1 MTALCVDTTNGH
13 SADIPLRPRPGVP
26 CQFFLQDR
34 QRNHL
39 IFWNSF
45 FVRPV
50 LEYLSRV
57 KSDLLEQTNE
67 YFCLPQLWH
76 RARVT
81 WPPTS
86 FLIRWRR
93 LANELRYVTMYSP
106 HWDQHLLSRAT
117 LLPDSFCLSCNIC
130 AFCVGYASTHHS
142 ISYFTTMSHFPSYF
156 CFFFFFFFTNILFW
170 FMFVSFFCLYLYS
183 FKLSCPFISNIPSSY
198 AYQFPLSPKANSRR
212 RGMSLT
218 ELTPLHW
225 RLYFLIFLLSPPT
238 FIRISSHVLN
248 QL

>member
-1 MTALCVDTTNGH
+1 MTALCVETTNGH

-26 CQFFLQDR
+26 CQSFLQDR

-57 KSDLLEQTNE
+57 NSDLLEQTNE
-67 YFCLPQLWH
+67 YFCLLQLWH
-76 RARVT
+76 RARAT

-93 LANELRYVTMYSP
+93 LANELRYVTTYSS

-117 LLPDSFCLSCNIC
+117 LLPDGFCLACNIC

-156 CFFFFFFFTNILFW
+156 CFVFLFFLPTYFSESCLFHFFAFISMYSNFRVLLFLISLLHMHINSHCPRRPIQEGEVCLWRNSHLFIGVYIFSFFFSL
-170 FMFVSFFCLYLYS
+170 LL
-183 FKLSCPFISNIPSSY
+183 
-198 AYQFPLSPKANSRR
+198 PL
-212 RGMSLT
+212 L
-218 ELTPLHW
+218 E
-225 RLYFLIFLLSPPT
+225 
-238 FIRISSHVLN
+238 
-248 QL
+248 